1 MAVIKKAWFK
11 SCRSQSGYIL
21 VSLVKIDISS
31 ACLDFVCNIN
41 SNMLPYENAIFQC
54 NSIGCVLNFQDL
66 EMKHY
71 NHMKDAMYDFILL
84 TEKWRDDDSV
94 INSGFVRGG

>member
-21 VSLVKIDISS
+21 VSLVKIAKETS
-31 ACLDFVCNIN
+31 CLDFFCNIN
-41 SNMLPYENAIFQC
+41 SNMLAYENAIFQC
-54 NSIGCVLNFQDL
+54 NSIGRVLNFQDL

-71 NHMKDAMYDFILL
+71 NHKKDAMYDFILL

-94 INSGFVRGG
+94 INSVFV